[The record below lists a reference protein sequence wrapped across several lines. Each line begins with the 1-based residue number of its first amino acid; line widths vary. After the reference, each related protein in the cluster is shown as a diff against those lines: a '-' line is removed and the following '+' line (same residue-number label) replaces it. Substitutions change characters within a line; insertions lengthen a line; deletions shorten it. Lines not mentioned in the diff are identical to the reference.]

1 MEPKKKEYK
10 LFTFTPEIMQQI
22 AETKEIPVHFYN
34 KEGQIVIYKKKNAS
48 EVEID
53 RLFRY
58 TQQGTLYYDVDDS
71 ETLGIKDKQ
80 TRDIPEG
87 FTDTKLLTEKNAQDL
102 TQETRAIFSTLKKTA
117 ITSIHARRTSE
128 KLTQVFK
135 DFESNPDS
143 LTGLVNIIE
152 LLAGKKN
159 EYEVELATKRVVVAM
174 AMKTRGISSQ
184 NYKEDGSFYKR
195 INNLMMSALLCD
207 ISYSKMNLPDKT
219 FLDLKDMNYI
229 KNHPI
234 LSYLLVAHEPTIHPE
249 IKRNIL
255 VHHRPMRYDPQT
267 NNYPTKE
274 FLLTKLKEIQLKF
287 SNDPKK
293 RTIVEDIETQL
304 KLLKEDIPYDEDAA
318 ILCIAS
324 EFASL
329 TSKVPWR
336 NAFSPIRAVQMIVN
350 NSYFTYQDRTIREF
364 LDHTA
369 ISLCDNKKAIREG
382 DFVIM
387 TNTTTTGKVYFEAGQ
402 VTNTNR
408 YQSKPGIDRIATINP
423 IIKNTPKLHFAGFDV
438 KNLQI
443 DRRYAH
449 FELLQDDSRKIVYVI
464 NPDYDEQLY
473 ETLFKLIKGKYSK
486 GNTISPNKVV
496 I

>member
-152 LLAGKKN
+152 LLAGKK
-159 EYEVELATKRVVVAM
+159 
-174 AMKTRGISSQ
+174 
-184 NYKEDGSFYKR
+184 KR
-195 INNLMMSALLCD
+195 IRSR
-207 ISYSKMNLPDKT
+207 ISY
-219 FLDLKDMNYI
+219 
-229 KNHPI
+229 
-234 LSYLLVAHEPTIHPE
+234 
-249 IKRNIL
+249 
-255 VHHRPMRYDPQT
+255 QT
-267 NNYPTKE
+267 RCCSNGNENTGY
-274 FLLTKLKEIQLKF
+274 FF
-287 SNDPKK
+287 S
-293 RTIVEDIETQL
+293 
-304 KLLKEDIPYDEDAA
+304 
-318 ILCIAS
+318 
-324 EFASL
+324 
-329 TSKVPWR
+329 
-336 NAFSPIRAVQMIVN
+336 
-350 NSYFTYQDRTIREF
+350 
-364 LDHTA
+364 
-369 ISLCDNKKAIREG
+369 
-382 DFVIM
+382 
-387 TNTTTTGKVYFEAGQ
+387 
-402 VTNTNR
+402 
-408 YQSKPGIDRIATINP
+408 
-423 IIKNTPKLHFAGFDV
+423 
-438 KNLQI
+438 
-443 DRRYAH
+443 
-449 FELLQDDSRKIVYVI
+449 EL
-464 NPDYDEQLY
+464 
-473 ETLFKLIKGKYSK
+473 
-486 GNTISPNKVV
+486 
-496 I
+496 